1 MRRRIV
7 ADSSANMYAM
17 EGVDFVSTDM
27 IISTDAKE
35 YRDNGDLD
43 VHQMVEELAAY
54 KGRSGTACP
63 GVGEWLSAFGDAE
76 EVFCVTITAA
86 LSGSH
91 NAAMT
96 AKAQY
101 EEEYPGRRVYVF
113 DSRSAG
119 PEMKLLIEYIKKAMD
134 AGKAFE
140 DICREVEE
148 YKRHTAIVFSLESV
162 RNLANNGRIH
172 STVAAV
178 VGMLGIRIVGDARD
192 GVLNPTDK
200 CRGEK
205 RAILKLVENMK
216 TFGYTGG
223 KVYIDQCYNEEGAEN
238 LKRAIMAEFAEAEI
252 RINKTYGLCSFYA
265 EKGGLMIG
273 FER

>member
-1 MRRRIV
+1 MKRRIV

-27 IISTDAKE
+27 IISTDVKE
-35 YRDNGDLD
+35 YRDNWDLN
-43 VHQMVEELAAY
+43 VQHMVEELASY

-86 LSGSH
+86 LSGSY

-101 EEEYPGRRVYVF
+101 EEEHPGRRVFVF

-119 PEMKLLIEYIKKAMD
+119 PEMKLLIECIKNGVVE
-134 AGKAFE
+134 GKDFE
-140 DICREVEE
+140 DICRDVEE
-148 YKRHTAIVFSLESV
+148 YKQHTAIVFSLESV
-162 RNLANNGRIH
+162 RNLANNGRINAA
-172 STVAAV
+172 VATV
-178 VGMLGIRIVGDARD
+178 VGMLGIRIVGDALK

-205 RAILKLVENMK
+205 RAISKLVENMK
-216 TFGYTGG
+216 NFGYKGG
-223 KVYIDQCYNEEGAEN
+223 KVYIDQCYNAEGAEN
-238 LKRAIMAEFAEAEI
+238 LKKAILDEYADAKI
-252 RINKTYGLCSFYA
+252 KIDKTYGLCSFYA
-265 EKGGLMIG
+265 EKGGLMIA